1 MKKLLP
7 LLTMIPMMTLYG
19 NTPAMATPVRTNDSY
34 SNDFG
39 TKIYDNMYSSTTK
52 FMIMGESVSG
62 RHHITDAPCTI
73 SRGEEVG
80 IMEQWINND
89 GVQTLHMM
97 SIECVA
103 YYQF

>member
-7 LLTMIPMMTLYG
+7 LLTMIPMI
-19 NTPAMATPVRTNDSY
+19 ATPVMANDYY
-34 SNDFG
+34 SNQFG
-39 TKIYDNMYSSTTK
+39 TKIYDNMYSPTK
-52 FMIMGESVSG
+52 WMIMGESVSG

-73 SRGEEVG
+73 SRGEQVG

-97 SIECVA
+97 SIDCVS

>member
-1 MKKLLP
+1 
-7 LLTMIPMMTLYG
+7 
-19 NTPAMATPVRTNDSY
+19 MATPVRTNDSY

-80 IMEQWINND
+80 IMIQWINND
-89 GVQTLHMM
+89 GVQTLYMM
-97 SIECVA
+97 STDCNA

>member
-7 LLTMIPMMTLYG
+7 LLTMIPMMALYG
-19 NTPAMATPVRTNDSY
+19 DTSAMATPVRTNDTY

-39 TKIYDNMYSSTTK
+39 IKIFDNMYDRTK
-52 FMIMGESVSG
+52 FIIMSEDVTGS
-62 RHHITDAPCTI
+62 HHITNAPCTI

-80 IMEQWINND
+80 IMTQWINKD

-97 SIECVA
+97 STDCVA